1 MTKKI
6 KPKITPKL
14 TRGSSIL
21 IEHTNQLGAV
31 VVEQDSEYFMAG
43 LKK

>member
-1 MTKKI
+1 MTEKI
-6 KPKITPKL
+6 KPRIKQKL

-31 VVEQDSEYFMAG
+31 VVEQDSE
-43 LKK
+43 